1 MKILGFTIQNIG
13 QQNRF
18 IVILFILFSMCCS
31 TILQAQQ
38 TEFIPK
44 SFIIKFKPKNSKLKS
59 TPQSLGISTQKVE
72 AFINSLKPIMVKQ
85 KFPKA
90 KLPVKPNDVDITT
103 IYEIKYLENYPV
115 DKIVAYLSTFDVV
128 QYVQPIPVN
137 QLFYTPN
144 DPLIGN
150 QWYVDKIE
158 LKQAWDISKGDTNV
172 VIAISDTGVNVFHED
187 LVGQIKYNWAD
198 PINGVDDDNDGYID
212 NYRGWD
218 MAGNDNNPY
227 EPNAIGGAHGT
238 TVAGIAGAKTDNGKG
253 VVGVGFNCKILPVRS
268 DLLPNPIGYEHDYES
283 IVYAA
288 DHGAN
293 VINCS
298 WGSEANLPYGQ
309 DIVNYATFN
318 KDALVVCAA
327 GNYSR
332 PDVYFPASYEH
343 AISIACVD
351 NIDAKWIPNPN
362 ETNPAYKYSGSAYGF
377 FVDASAPGVSI
388 TTTDGN
394 TYKPQSV
401 GTSLSAPIFSGIAGL
416 VRSFNPKFNALQAGE
431 RVRVSSQNIDTVPT
445 NAPFVK
451 LLGHGRVNAYHALI
465 DSLKPSIRLVDYTIT
480 GLYDNIVR
488 GGDTAVLKGSFVN
501 YLHYAKNITISV
513 SDYNSYLAQVDII
526 PVIDSLGMMDTVKNF
541 ELKFSLNKSIPY
553 DATVA
558 LQITYD
564 TPDGFH
570 DIQFVVMRANPSYL
584 PLEAND
590 ISTSVNA
597 KGSIGVDYVTRYEGV
612 GFNYKNMPLLY
623 SRSITSTSV
632 LSGLVLAK
640 DAQKVLTYDIM
651 STNFTPSNHPEY
663 ENTDSTVSIVSSLN
677 GKYKNEVDFNFKIN
691 QRATSW
697 LNDSSFVLYEYDI
710 INTSLADIDSMYAG
724 LIMDWDVGNPFWN
737 KAYANSNK
745 KYGYVYSIDQTQ
757 PYVGVKVLK
766 GDSVNQH
773 LIEVYDNIK
782 ELKPK
787 QVMQGDTLMVT
798 VYDTTTELIQIDT
811 KKSLTKDNIFTALT
825 HSKTNLNL
833 VQRPADDIIQVIN
846 VKAKDIKIGDTLH
859 VAFALFVASKEQNIP
874 QVLSRAEFRYKQ
886 EHHLP
891 TGIVDVQQTITKLK
905 IVPNIT
911 SGNTVSVEFESSKVG
926 KVRVTI
932 SDNQGRIVKSFK
944 QIIES
949 GRNSFPISD
958 IKQAGLYYVT
968 VEMNGETFT
977 EKFVKE

>member
-1 MKILGFTIQNIG
+1 MKTLGFNIQNIG
-13 QQNRF
+13 RQNRLL
-18 IVILFILFSMCCS
+18 IILFILFSLCCNAL
-31 TILQAQQ
+31 LQAQQ
-38 TEFIPK
+38 TEFIPH
-44 SFIIKFKPKNSKLKS
+44 SFIIKFKPKNGKLKS
-59 TPQSLGISTQKVE
+59 STQSLGISTQKVE

-85 KFPKA
+85 KFPRA
-90 KLPVKPNDVDITT
+90 KLPQKPNDVDITT

-198 PINGVDDDNDGYID
+198 PINGIDDDNDGYID
-212 NYRGWD
+212 NFRGWD

-227 EPNAIGGAHGT
+227 EASAPHGT

-268 DLLPNPIGYEHDYES
+268 DLLSNQISYEHDYES

-298 WGSEANLPYGQ
+298 WGSLANLPYGQ

-327 GNYSR
+327 GNHHK
-332 PDVYFPASYEH
+332 PEINFPASYEH
-343 AISIACVD
+343 AISVACVD
-351 NIDAKWIPNPN
+351 KTDSKWID
-362 ETNPAYKYSGSAYGF
+362 SGLINGSTYGF
-377 FVDASAPGVSI
+377 YIDASAPGVTYWS
-388 TTTDGN
+388 TDGN
-394 TYKPQSV
+394 SYQLQYV

-416 VRSFNPKFNALQAGE
+416 VRSFNPKFTAQQAGE
-431 RVRVSSQNIDTVPT
+431 RVRVSSQNIDTVPA
-445 NAPFVK
+445 NIPYAK

-501 YLHYAKNITISV
+501 YLHYAKNISVSV
-513 SDYNSYLAQVDII
+513 SDYDGYLAQVDVT
-526 PVIDSLGMMDTVKNF
+526 PVIDSLGIMDTLKNF
-541 ELKFSLNKSIPY
+541 ELKFSLIKSIPY

-570 DIQFVVMRANPSYL
+570 DLQFVVMRANPSYL

-597 KGSIGVDYVTRYEGV
+597 KGSIGCDYVTSYEGL

-623 SRSITSTSV
+623 SRSITETSV

-640 DAQKVLTYDIM
+640 DAQKVLTYNIM
-651 STNFTPSNHPEY
+651 SSNFTPSNYPEY
-663 ENTDSTVSIVSSLN
+663 ENTDSTVSIVSAIN
-677 GKYKNEVDFNFKIN
+677 GKYKTEVDFNFKIN

-697 LNDSSFVLYEYDI
+697 LKDSSFVLYEYDI

-724 LIMDWDVGNPFWN
+724 LIMDWDVGNPLWD
-737 KAYANSNK
+737 KAVANSYL
-745 KYGYVYSIDQTQ
+745 KYGYVYSLDQTQ
-757 PYVGVKVLK
+757 PYVGVKVLR

-773 LIEVYDNIK
+773 MIEVYDNIK

-787 QVMQGDTLMVT
+787 QVMQGDTLLVT
-798 VYDTTTELIQIDT
+798 VYDTTKEQIQIDT
-811 KKSLTKDNIFTALT
+811 KIGLTKTNIFTALT

-833 VQRPADDIIQVIN
+833 VKRQADDIIQVID
-846 VKAKDIKIGDTLH
+846 VKAKNIKIGDTLH

-874 QVLSRAEFRYKQ
+874 KVLSRAEYRYKQ

-891 TGIVDVQQTITKLK
+891 TDIEVVQQAITKLK

-911 SGNTVSVEFESSKVG
+911 SGNAVSVEFESNKAG
-926 KVRVTI
+926 KGSIVVI
-932 SDNQGRIVKSFK
+932 DNQGRTIKSFK
-944 QIIES
+944 QNIES
-949 GRNSFPISD
+949 GRNSFQISD
-958 IKQAGLYYVT
+958 IKQTGLYYVR

>member
-18 IVILFILFSMCCS
+18 IVILFILFSMCCNAL
-31 TILQAQQ
+31 LQAQQ

-227 EPNAIGGAHGT
+227 EASAPHGT

-268 DLLPNPIGYEHDYES
+268 DLQTTLTGFEHDYES

-298 WGSEANLPYGQ
+298 WGSLANLPYGQ
-309 DIVNYATFN
+309 DIVNYATYN

-327 GNYSR
+327 GNFHR
-332 PDVYFPASYEH
+332 PDIIFPASYEH
-343 AISIACVD
+343 AISVACVNEND
-351 NIDAKWIPNPN
+351 CKWFDVGTIN
-362 ETNPAYKYSGSAYGF
+362 GSAYGF
-377 FVDASAPGVSI
+377 YVDASAPGVNI
-388 TTTDGN
+388 WTTDGN
-394 TYKPQSV
+394 SYKKQFV

-416 VRSFNPKFNALQAGE
+416 VRSFNPKYNALQAGE
-431 RVRVSSQNIDTVPT
+431 RVRISSQNIDTVPT
-445 NAPFVK
+445 NAPFAK

-465 DSLKPSIRLVDYTIT
+465 DSLKPSIRLVDYSIA

-513 SDYNSYLAQVDII
+513 SDYNGYLAQVDVI

-570 DIQFVVMRANPSYL
+570 DIQFVVMKANPSYL

-590 ISTSVNA
+590 ISTSVTAN
-597 KGSIGVDYVTRYEGV
+597 GCMGYTYVSNYEGI
-612 GFNYKNMPLLY
+612 GFNYKNNPIQY
-623 SRSITSTSV
+623 NGNYANPKV
-632 LSGLVLAK
+632 FSGLVLAK
-640 DAQKVLTYDIM
+640 DSVKVLTYTVLPT
-651 STNFTPSNHPEY
+651 SFTPSNHPEY

-677 GKYKNEVDFNFKIN
+677 GKYKNDVDFNFKIN

-798 VYDTTTELIQIDT
+798 VYDTTTEFIQIDP
-811 KKSLTKDNIFTALT
+811 KKGLTKDNIFTALT

-874 QVLSRAEFRYKQ
+874 KVLSRAEFRYKQ